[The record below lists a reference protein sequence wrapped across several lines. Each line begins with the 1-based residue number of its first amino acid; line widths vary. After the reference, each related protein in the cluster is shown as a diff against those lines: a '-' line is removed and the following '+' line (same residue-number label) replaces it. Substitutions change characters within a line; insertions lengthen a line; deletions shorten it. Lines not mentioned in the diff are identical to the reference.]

1 MPRLM
6 AFTTSSAIL
15 RAPQLEHEFLAVGF
29 DRVFRQEE
37 QPGDLPCV
45 VPLGDGPEHVQLAL
59 REGRAVGQLR
69 SRAARA
75 LADAAEA
82 AAEVGFAPEYRFDRP
97 PQLLG
102 VGGFEDD
109 GVHAAVHQPVDVP
122 YLLVHGIDDDA
133 CLRIAGAE
141 VSDQVETREV
151 GQFDVEDA
159 QIERRPAD
167 QLQRLLSRTCG
178 PNGADR
184 RNLFEDVLY
193 AVQDKFVIVNK

>member
-1 MPRLM
+1 M
-6 AFTTSSAIL
+6 
-15 RAPQLEHEFLAVGF
+15 
-29 DRVFRQEE
+29 
-37 QPGDLPCV
+37 
-45 VPLGDGPEHVQLAL
+45 
-59 REGRAVGQLR
+59 
-69 SRAARA
+69 
-75 LADAAEA
+75 
-82 AAEVGFAPEYRFDRP
+82 
-97 PQLLG
+97 
-102 VGGFEDD
+102 
-109 GVHAAVHQPVDVP
+109 DVP

-141 VSDQVETREV
+141 VPDQVETREV

-159 QIERRPAD
+159 QIERRSAD